1 MLGGR
6 ARGCFTLVGVSQALS
21 ILYLDDSP
29 TALREVEST
38 LVALG
43 HTVRTASAVAEAKR
57 MMASSEL
64 VIIDFHMPGIDG
76 AQARVELQ
84 AALPQGSARPTY
96 YLYTSDTAVAGRYK
110 ELGFDGALTW
120 KGNLEALGPQV
131 QSIAR
136 MMRMRK
142 FLSKQR

>member
-1 MLGGR
+1 MLIR
-6 ARGCFTLVGVSQALS
+6 VSQGLS

-29 TALREVEST
+29 TALREVESQ

-43 HTVRTASAVAEAKR
+43 HAVRTAATVSEAKW
-57 MMASSEL
+57 MMAGVEL

-76 AQARVELQ
+76 AQALVELQ
-84 AALPQGSARPTY
+84 AAQPSNIKPTY
-96 YLYTSDTAVAGRYK
+96 YLYTSDTTVAGRYK

-136 MMRMRK
+136 IVKMRK
-142 FLSKQR
+142 FMSKQR

>member
-1 MLGGR
+1 
-6 ARGCFTLVGVSQALS
+6 VSQTLS

-43 HTVRTASAVAEAKR
+43 HTVRTTSAVAEAKR
-57 MMASSEL
+57 MMAGCEL

-84 AALPQGSARPTY
+84 AALQGSARPTY

-136 MMRMRK
+136 IVRMRK
-142 FLSKQR
+142 FLAKQR